1 MNEQDLDK
9 LEADIREES
18 ALIKKL
24 IDEIAKYQHFLTPQ
38 SNENIPF

>member
-18 ALIKKL
+18 ALITKL
-24 IDEIAKYQHFLTPQ
+24 IDEIGNVIVGQKYV
-38 SNENIPF
+38 I